1 MNGNKFFN
9 KDFLIALGLST
20 YPVTLLFT
28 SNFVNTS
35 LIMYLIP
42 LILVYF
48 ITTCIYFI
56 FYSFDKKYSIA
67 NYHISAAIISIILF
81 IYGIYYTFLISYD
94 YLFGF
99 FKGHRVFLPIITLI
113 IFGVLYFINS
123 LEKESFIYKFIV
135 VFLLTIN
142 IIPFFSLIN
151 IFFSND
157 LEANNEL
164 SKVSIDSTIN
174 YPNIYYIILDGYGSD
189 KSIKEYLN
197 YDNSNFTNELE
208 KIGFK
213 VQKNASSNYCR
224 TIFSLTSTL
233 NLNYVHN
240 IIKKEINQQNLN
252 VNLIN
257 NKVSNILKSYGYT
270 YYIFDSGFGIKNK
283 YASNE
288 VLIKTNEIGVL
299 RNLFSTSDN
308 DVLNSFINNSI
319 FIIFKNSI
327 LSKFSI
333 NNYASKV
340 LDVYSK
346 LPQIAKLGNK
356 KFVFT
361 HIISPHPPF
370 IFDKNGKVGVY
381 GKYDPT
387 SHGNFNW
394 NPKLYIEQ
402 MKFINTRTIC
412 ALKGIIK
419 NDKKEKIIIIQ
430 GDHGTRTL
438 TETNILNENQNWIQE
453 EYGILNAIYISN
465 NDKSK
470 KYIYDNWKHSSVN
483 TFRIIFDKYFGYNY
497 PLLENNKYYAKF
509 KEPYFFSPV
518 NLSNVDKLIVKHE

>member
-1 MNGNKFFN
+1 MKENKFFS
-9 KDFLIALGLST
+9 KDLIFALAIST

-42 LILVYF
+42 LLLVYF

-56 FYSFDKKYSIA
+56 FYSLSKRYSIA
-67 NYHISAAIISIILF
+67 NYHISSAIISIILF
-81 IYGIYYTFLISYD
+81 IYGIYYTFLMGYD
-94 YLFGF
+94 YLLGI
-99 FKGHRVFLPIITLI
+99 FKGHRFFLSIITLI
-113 IFGVLYFINS
+113 IVGVLYFIN
-123 LEKESFIYKFIV
+123 LLKKESLKYKFIV

-151 IFFSND
+151 NFFSND
-157 LEANNEL
+157 LETNNEL
-164 SKVSIDSTIN
+164 SKVSINSTII
-174 YPNIYYIILDGYGSD
+174 YPDIYYIILDGYGSD

-197 YDNSNFTNELE
+197 YDNSSFTNELE

-213 VQKNASSNYCR
+213 VQKNACSNYCR

-233 NLNYVHN
+233 NLNYVQN
-240 IIKKEINQQNLN
+240 IVKKEINQQNLN
-252 VNLIN
+252 ENLIN
-257 NKVSNILKSYGYT
+257 NKVSKILKSYGYT

-283 YASNE
+283 FASNE

-319 FIIFKNSI
+319 FTIFKNSI

-346 LPQIAKLGNK
+346 LPQIAKLGNN

-370 IFDKNGKVGVY
+370 IFDQNGKVGVY

-387 SHGNFNW
+387 SHGNYNW

-402 MKFINTRTIC
+402 MKFINKKT
-412 ALKGIIK
+412 LSVLQEIIK

-438 TETNILNENQNWIQE
+438 TETNILNEDQKWIQE
-453 EYGILNAIYISN
+453 EYSILNAIYISKN
-465 NDKSK
+465 NKSK
-470 KYIYDNWKHSSVN
+470 KYIYDNWNHSSVN
-483 TFRIIFDKYFGYNY
+483 TFRLIFNEYFGYNF
-497 PLLENNKYYAKF
+497 PLLETKKYFAKF
-509 KEPYFFSPV
+509 KEPYLFNRV
-518 NLSNVDKLIVKHE
+518 KLSNVEKLNVKHE

>member
-9 KDFLIALGLST
+9 KYLLIALGIST

-28 SNFVNTS
+28 SNFINTS

-42 LILVYF
+42 LLLVYF

-56 FYSFDKKYSIA
+56 FYSLNKRYFIA
-67 NYHISAAIISIILF
+67 NYHISSAIISIILF
-81 IYGIYYTFLISYD
+81 IYGIYYNFLMSYD
-94 YLFGF
+94 YLLSF
-99 FKGHRVFLPIITLI
+99 FIGHRFFLPITILI
-113 IFGVLYFINS
+113 IIGALYFINS
-123 LEKESFIYKFIV
+123 LEEESVKYKFIL

-142 IIPFFSLIN
+142 VVPFFSLIN
-151 IFFSND
+151 HYFSND
-157 LEANNEL
+157 LKTNNEL
-164 SKVSIDSTIN
+164 SIVSIDSTIN

-189 KSIKEYLN
+189 NSIKKYLN
-197 YDNSNFTNELE
+197 YDNSNFTTQLE
-208 KIGFK
+208 NIGFK

-224 TIFSLTSTL
+224 TIFSLTSAL
-233 NLNYVHN
+233 NLDYVQNY
-240 IIKKEINQQNLN
+240 IKTGVTQQNLN
-252 VNLIN
+252 ENLIN
-257 NKVSNILKSYGYT
+257 NKVSRILKSYGYT
-270 YYIFDSGFGIKNK
+270 YYIFDSGFGLKNK
-283 YASNE
+283 YAPNE
-288 VLIKTNEIGVL
+288 VLVKTNEIGLL

-327 LSKFSI
+327 FSKFSI

-346 LPQIAKLGNK
+346 LPQIAKLDNK

-402 MKFINTRTIC
+402 MMFINTRTIST
-412 ALKGIIK
+412 LKEIIK

-470 KYIYDNWKHSSVN
+470 KYIYDNWNHSSVN
-483 TFRIIFDKYFGYNY
+483 TFRIIFNEYYGYNF
-497 PLLENNKYYAKF
+497 PLLDNNKYFAKF
-509 KEPYFFSPV
+509 KEPYLFNKV
-518 NLSNVDKLIVKHE
+518 NLSNVEKLNVKHE